1 VCFILLCEWFAVV
14 SRKGGVL
21 RAAGVA
27 WFLMCF
33 AVQWQLL
40 LLVCYQFFFP
50 VFVVDFGL

>member
-1 VCFILLCEWFAVV
+1 MCFILLCEWFAVV